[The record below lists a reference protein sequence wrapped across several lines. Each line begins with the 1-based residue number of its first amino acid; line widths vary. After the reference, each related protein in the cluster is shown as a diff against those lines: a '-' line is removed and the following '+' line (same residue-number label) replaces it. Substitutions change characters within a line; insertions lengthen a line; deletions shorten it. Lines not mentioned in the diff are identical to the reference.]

1 MLMLMVM
8 VMLMVMDDG
17 ADGDAYGGGDFVVVV
32 LPNGI
37 FSPSSPFIILI
48 FHAGRREVV
57 Q

>member
-1 MLMLMVM
+1 
-8 VMLMVMDDG
+8 MDDG
-17 ADGDAYGGGDFVVVV
+17 ADGAAYGGGDFVVVV

-48 FHAGRREVV
+48 FHPARREVV